1 MTDPIRTVLIDDE
14 PPARA
19 RMRRLLAAH
28 PWIEIVGEAGDLSS
42 AMALCERVRPAL
54 IFLDIQLG
62 NADGFDLLPTL
73 QDAPDIVFATAFSD
87 HALRAF
93 EVNALNYLLKPVS
106 PERLAKALEPLRR
119 PAAERPPA
127 SPQPMAADDMLALH
141 EDGGLRM
148 VRLRSLISI
157 EAEGNYTKLYLHD
170 ARPAL
175 IRRGM
180 NEWEALLPSAAFAR
194 LDRTLIVA
202 LGAVRAVRRHSA
214 GLAHLHLTGRPD
226 PLPLGRA
233 AQERLRALQPRG

>member
-1 MTDPIRTVLIDDE
+1 MLIDDE

-28 PWIEIVGEAGDLSS
+28 PWIDIVGEAGDLAS
-42 AMALCERVRPAL
+42 AIALCARVRPTL

-62 NADGFDLLPTL
+62 NADGFDLLPSL
-73 QDAPDIVFATAFSD
+73 QGAPDIVFATAFSE

-106 PERLAKALEPLRR
+106 TERLAKALEPLRR
-119 PAAERPPA
+119 HATERRPG
-127 SPQPMAADDMLALH
+127 SPQPMAVGDMLALH
-141 EDGGLRM
+141 ENGGLRM
-148 VRLRSLISI
+148 VRLSALISI
-157 EAEGNYTKLYLHD
+157 EAEGNYTKLHLHG

-180 NEWEALLPSAAFAR
+180 NEWEAILPAAAFPR

-202 LGAVRAVRRHSA
+202 LAAVRTLRRHSA
-214 GLAHLHLTGRPD
+214 GLSHLHLTGRPD

-233 AQERLRALQPRG
+233 AQERLRALLPRD